1 MLVTDLK
8 GTIIYGFISAL
19 LHEFGH
25 LFCMNLL
32 GRKVKV
38 INLGC
43 FSADIIPDEFEDKK
57 SLLILFS
64 GCLVNFFLAFIFWS
78 LFVIY
83 GNEIFKIIA
92 YQNIGLGIFNF
103 LPISNLDGGQI
114 FYILLKSKFSERI
127 ALKVLTI
134 VSFVFLIPVF
144 VLGFYVLINSGCN
157 FSLFL
162 LSLYLIS
169 YILFKEDIF

>member
-1 MLVTDLK
+1 M
-8 GTIIYGFISAL
+8 

-25 LFCMNLL
+25 LVCMNLL

-57 SLLILFS
+57 CLLILFS
-64 GCLVNFFLAFIFWS
+64 GCLVNFFLAFIFGS
-78 LFVIY
+78 LFLAY
-83 GNEIFKIIA
+83 GSELFKTIA

-114 FYILLKSKFSERI
+114 FYILLKGRLGEHI
-127 ALKVLTI
+127 ALKALTI
-134 VSFVFLIPVF
+134 VSLIFVIPVF
-144 VLGFYVLINSGCN
+144 VLGFYVLMNSGCN